1 MPKSVGFWLYGAQPI
16 TTRPPVGRVRFVRWT
31 RNGHGFLKNSKVGR
45 ILTVW
50 GPAYYSPA
58 ASRPCPFCPLDTERT
73 RIGRIFIRSVSVG
86 RVRFV
91 RFVRWTRNGHGFLKN
106 SKVGRIFIRSVCR
119 SAVSVLS
126 VLSVGHGRPT
136 WFKIVLVQG
145 LIVVTRFS
153 MWACFSLSVVSARHC
168 GHCWQCDWR
177 PGCNRLGPI
186 QSICIVYVLVLVSVC
201 E

>member
-1 MPKSVGFWLYGAQPI
+1 MLTNIDFMIFWKMPKSVGFWLYGAQPI

-45 ILTVW
+45 I
-50 GPAYYSPA
+50 
-58 ASRPCPFCPLDTERT
+58 
-73 RIGRIFIRSVSVG
+73 FIRSVSVG

-91 RFVRWTRNGHGFLKN
+91 RFVRWTRNGHGFLH
-106 SKVGRIFIRSVCR
+106 VRSV
-119 SAVSVLS
+119 SNGQN
-126 VLSVGHGRPT
+126 GHGRPT
-136 WFKIVLVQG
+136 WFEIVLVQE

-153 MWACFSLSVVSARHC
+153 MWACFSLSVVSVWHC

>member
-50 GPAYYSPA
+50 GPAYYNPA

-73 RIGRIFIRSVSVG
+73 RIFEKFQSRSDFYPVGVSVG

-91 RFVRWTRNGHGFLKN
+91 RFVRWTRNGHGFLH
-106 SKVGRIFIRSVCR
+106 VRSV
-119 SAVSVLS
+119 SNGQN
-126 VLSVGHGRPT
+126 GHGRPT